1 MNRREFL
8 GAGAAMAVSAWVST
22 SRAATAKY
30 KLKYAGN
37 VSARDPLIVGVSHA
51 AQLISDRSKGQIHI
65 ELYPNSVLGND
76 EEMLTQLRVGALDF
90 FSMSGLLLAN
100 LVPAAGINGIGF
112 AFSGPHQAWEVM
124 DGKLG
129 EYVRNEVKKAGILT
143 LPKIFNGGF
152 REITTS
158 THPIKTPN
166 DLADFKI
173 RVPVSP
179 LWTSLFSMLGASP
192 TGIGWAQVYTALQT
206 HVVDGQESPLV
217 SIESAKLFEVQK
229 YCSLTRHMWD
239 GYWILANP
247 SSMGK
252 LPESIR
258 KIIEDGFADAAL
270 QERKD
275 SSAENDSLQSKLA
288 KQGLTFNDP
297 SNGPFIKKLQDAGY
311 YKHWEKKFG
320 TQLWGLLE
328 SGLKKKLA

>member
-1 MNRREFL
+1 MNRRAFL
-8 GAGAAMAVSAWVST
+8 SAGVATVASAWVNT
-22 SRAATAKY
+22 GRATTAKY

-37 VSARDPLIVGVSHA
+37 VSARDPLIVGVGHA
-51 AQLISDRSKGQIHI
+51 AQLISERSKGQIHI
-65 ELYPNSVLGND
+65 DLYPNSVLGND
-76 EEMLTQLRVGALDF
+76 EEMLTQLRVGAIDF

-112 AFSGPHQAWEVM
+112 AFSGPQQAWEVM

-129 EYVRNEVKKAGILT
+129 EYVRNDIKKAGILT

-158 THPIKTPN
+158 THPIKAPG
-166 DLADFKI
+166 DLAGFKI

-229 YCSLTRHMWD
+229 HCSLTRHMWD

-252 LPESIR
+252 LPPDMRAIVEES
-258 KIIEDGFADAAL
+258 FSDAAL
-270 QERKD
+270 QERRD
-275 SSAENDSLQSKLA
+275 SNTANDTLQSKLA

-297 SNGPFIKKLQDAGY
+297 ANEPFVKKLQDAGY
-311 YKHWEKKFG
+311 YKHWKEKFG
-320 TQLWGLLE
+320 AQLWGLLE